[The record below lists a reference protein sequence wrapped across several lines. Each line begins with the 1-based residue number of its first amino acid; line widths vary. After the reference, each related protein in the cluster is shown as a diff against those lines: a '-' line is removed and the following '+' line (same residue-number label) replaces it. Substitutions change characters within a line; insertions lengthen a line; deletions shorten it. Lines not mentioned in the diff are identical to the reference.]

1 MATIWPGTDAAHLPR
16 EFHTQRPRWT
26 AEPSTGREGFP
37 GTEYATIE
45 VPRDYAE
52 PSGERITLAISRLR
66 AADPARRRGILLAVN
81 GGPGGD
87 GGLGRFLPEKFAG
100 TALHQV
106 YDLIG
111 FDPRG
116 TGASTGLYAE
126 VTTPTA
132 PFDSRPPDSA
142 FRQLAE
148 DMRQRE
154 LACSRGGGA
163 LRPHIS
169 TRNTARDMDV
179 MRQVLG
185 ESHLSF
191 VGYAYGAYVGAVY
204 ASMFPA
210 HLDRSVLDSCV
221 GPRWTWRE
229 QFLWQGDAVHRNVNQ
244 WARWTGQRHTA
255 FGLGR
260 GRAQV
265 LSAVERVAGLLESQP
280 GGVRLRTLFDGAV
293 GTRCADRGRWAELA
307 GAVGALLAAAAPG
320 GAGPEACAELLSEQA
335 VWRAADGE
343 GTRRVAVLEAVTLEH
358 EWPDDLEVY
367 YNDMRDFRKRFPYGY
382 GVLRAQPWVGAFR
395 TFQPAEPPTRLRP
408 GGFPTGLVVQAD
420 GDPMDH
426 YAGGVA
432 MAELL
437 GHRLLTVEDSGEHEI
452 YVLGGNAHVDAVVH
466 RYLVEGRL
474 PAEHTVCRGVSLRPD
489 IPADTD

>member
-1 MATIWPGTDAAHLPR
+1 MAAIWPDTDAAHILK
-16 EFHTQRPRWT
+16 EFHSQRPRW
-26 AEPSTGREGFP
+26 AVERPAGRAVTP
-37 GTEYATIE
+37 GMEHATVE
-45 VPRDYAE
+45 VPRDYADPE
-52 PSGERITLAISRLR
+52 GERVTLALTRLR
-66 AADPARRRGILLAVN
+66 AADTARRRGILLAVN

-87 GGLGRFLPEKFAG
+87 SGLGRFLPEKFAE
-100 TALHQV
+100 TELHQI

-116 TGASTGLYAE
+116 TGASTRLYAE
-126 VTTPTA
+126 VSTPTA

-154 LACSRGGGA
+154 LACDRAGGT
-163 LRPHIS
+163 LRRHIS

-179 MRQVLG
+179 IRQVLG
-185 ESHLSF
+185 EPHVNF

-204 ASMFPA
+204 TSMFPA
-210 HLDRSVLDSCV
+210 HVDRCVLDSCV

-244 WARWTGQRHTA
+244 WARWTGQRHTV

-265 LSAVERVAGLLESQP
+265 LSAVERAAGLLERQP

-293 GTRCADRGRWAELA
+293 GNRSADRGRWAELA
-307 GAVGALLAAAAPG
+307 EVIGELLAAAAPG
-320 GAGPEACAELLSEQA
+320 GVGPHACEELLSEQA
-335 VWRAADGE
+335 VWRAADSE
-343 GTRRVAVLEAVTLEH
+343 GARRIAVLEAVTLEH
-358 EWPDDLEVY
+358 EWPSDLDVY

-395 TFQPAEPPTRLRP
+395 TFQPAEPPTRLRR
-408 GGFPTGLVVQAD
+408 GHGPTGLVVQAD

-452 YVLGGNAHVDAVVH
+452 YVLGANPQVDAVVH
-466 RYLVEGRL
+466 RYLVDGRL
-474 PAEHTVCRGVSLRPD
+474 PAEGTVCRGVSPRPD